1 MNKGTV
7 KWFNLKKD
15 MDLLQAKTDR
25 DVFHCISQ
33 QSTEKGFKSLR
44 RSVCNL

>member
-7 KWFNLKKD
+7 NGSTLKKD

-25 DVFHCISQ
+25 TFSYISQ
-33 QSTEKGFKSLR
+33 QSTEKDSNPLKKDRL
-44 RSVCNL
+44 